1 MTDSVTAGAVAPH
14 VRPMEARD
22 RDAIVEILSTSDP
35 WLTLGITRTDWLA
48 AFNPVLLDR
57 EAYVADV
64 GGEAAGI
71 AVVRPSYM
79 LGDYLNLLA
88 VASGARGRGLGR
100 LLIEHVERIAFARAK
115 NLFICV
121 SDFNVLARAFYARM
135 GYEEVGMLRDLI
147 VAGRAEILLR
157 KTTGPFRQ

>member
-1 MTDSVTAGAVAPH
+1 MTGTAAGGAAPSVRA
-14 VRPMEARD
+14 MEPRD
-22 RDAIVEILSTSDP
+22 RDAVVELLTTSDP
-35 WLTLGITRTDWLA
+35 WITLGFTRADWLA

-88 VASGARGRGLGR
+88 VAAGERGRGLGR
-100 LLIEHVERIAFARAK
+100 LLVEHVEEVAFARAK

-121 SDFNVLARAFYARM
+121 SDFNARARGFYARM
-135 GYEEVGMLRDLI
+135 GYEEVGVLRDLI
-147 VAGRAEILLR
+147 VAGRSEILLR
-157 KTTGPFRQ
+157 KTSGPFRR